1 MHIRKKGKEYQRN
14 DEKSTI
20 AKEFK
25 ELMNAYDSYDYNYR
39 IMVELIETGYVQD
52 ILNVMNKSDYP
63 KFLILVLEKTDKNFV
78 KESVCRMIIKYF
90 GKLKAKDVIDSAGPV
105 SG

>member
-1 MHIRKKGKEYQRN
+1 
-14 DEKSTI
+14 
-20 AKEFK
+20 
-25 ELMNAYDSYDYNYR
+25 MNAYEQNIYGQYDYNYR
-39 IMVELIETGYVQD
+39 VLVELIETNYVQD

-63 KFLILVLEKTDKNFV
+63 KFLILLLEKSDKNYV

-90 GKLKAKDVIDSAGPV
+90 GKQKAKDIIDSAGPV